1 MLLHGPRGGRRPAD
15 CWTLSIDLGARA
27 VTLQLIAGLESHAPI
42 RPMPTSSLRARFHER
57 RGGGPGRP
65 LNKERLPAPGVRAAG
80 AIRCPCTLS
89 HAPKRADTPFRH
101 AVARLPLLPRWD
113 RRRRRGGVL
122 APPVTTAQL
131 CPTCHSRTAPRPR
144 SAPRPLL
151 SGLARPLPVA
161 IQPAELLWW
170 QLPCPH
176 ITCVVQR
183 SGMTAPLRPISQLPP
198 FYFFSGAKL
207 PPRQVQT
214 KSSKSSMEG
223 ARKISHR
230 KAPPTRKTQGACT
243 RPAKPSS

>member
-1 MLLHGPRGGRRPAD
+1 LLLHGPRGGRRPAD

-144 SAPRPLL
+144 SAPRRCTLALHAVCQWRSSPPSY
-151 SGLARPLPVA
+151 SGGSSRARISLAWFNA
-161 IQPAELLWW
+161 A
-170 QLPCPH
+170 
-176 ITCVVQR
+176 
-183 SGMTAPLRPISQLPP
+183 A
-198 FYFFSGAKL
+198 
-207 PPRQVQT
+207 
-214 KSSKSSMEG
+214 
-223 ARKISHR
+223 
-230 KAPPTRKTQGACT
+230 
-243 RPAKPSS
+243 